1 MYAAADKY
9 LLKSLNFNYSDQH
22 TFDPLTL
29 DIYLEPVRS
38 GRSVVLNN
46 LFFDTNKY
54 DLKSQ
59 SRTELNRLIE
69 FLQQY
74 KDVQIEVSGY
84 TDNVGTPESNLQL
97 SERRAESVVKYLSGH
112 GISPTRLR
120 SKGYGERHPLAAN
133 DSEAHRQLNRRIEL
147 HIL

>member
-1 MYAAADKY
+1 
-9 LLKSLNFNYSDQH
+9 
-22 TFDPLTL
+22 
-29 DIYLEPVRS
+29 LEPVRS

-74 KDVQIEVSGY
+74 QDVQIEVSGY
-84 TDNVGTPESNLQL
+84 TDNVGKPESNLQL
-97 SERRAESVVKYLSGH
+97 SQRRAQAVVEYLSSH
-112 GISPTRLR
+112 GIAPSRLH
-120 SKGYGERHPLAAN
+120 SKGYGETHSLAAN
-133 DSEAHRQLNRRIEL
+133 DTEAHRQLNRRIEL